1 MKKSI
6 QEARQQIGLFL
17 IKAMKK
23 KGMNRSEL
31 SSRSGITREQLKWV
45 LSGEREITM
54 STFLKVVET
63 LGLLDKFCSGS
74 ENMTNYL

>member
-1 MKKSI
+1 MKQSI
-6 QEARQQIGLFL
+6 KEARQLIGFNL
-17 IKAMKK
+17 IEVMKQ

-31 SSRSGITREQLKWV
+31 ASRSGITREQLKWL

-63 LGLLDKFCSGS
+63 LGLKVKF
-74 ENMTNYL
+74 